1 MDSAKSIK
9 RQIAGLAQPAEIA
22 GIDVDFGSDTTGAPA
37 AWIYL
42 HVRDDIPKGLI
53 GELSR
58 FAQRVQLE
66 ILRRNEGR
74 PWPYVRLSSPLSS
87 RELCRASG
95 NSRYDRPRHAVP
107 LSTPDV

>member
-74 PWPYVRLSSPLSS
+74 FWPYVRFRSP
-87 RELCRASG
+87 
-95 NSRYDRPRHAVP
+95 
-107 LSTPDV
+107 